1 MRHVIVDVDLRV
13 VVRQVH
19 LVRRVDPRRGL
30 LLQTRRGLSV
40 CLSVP
45 RVDPRRGL
53 LLQTRRGLSVRFVAR
68 VDPSFQFH
76 RAQLVVERV
85 EGHVESV
92 FVSWRQH

>member
-19 LVRRVDPRRGL
+19 LVR
-30 LLQTRRGLSV
+30 
-40 CLSVP
+40 